1 MKLLL
6 TCKLKLTLQMQQG
19 KLPIMQGKQNVVQRK
34 KKGVA

>member
-1 MKLLL
+1 
-6 TCKLKLTLQMQQG
+6 MQQG